1 MRTVRIWHISWL
13 LVLVHSLTL
22 EHSIWLFLWFRLTRS
37 QHQALQGKYFP
48 AFTGQKRADWIPQW
62 NWASMVGSQAGL
74 QNTFWY
80 HGYWY
85 EPRREWFVQIKFL
98 FQTFPYILMTVSRFF
113 NRRKLDIKVDPFNLE
128 QLGASGVLLVFGLLL
143 AIVAFINE
151 FLPEAN
157 RFLNFLKKPE
167 MQ

>member
-1 MRTVRIWHISWL
+1 
-13 LVLVHSLTL
+13 
-22 EHSIWLFLWFRLTRS
+22 
-37 QHQALQGKYFP
+37 
-48 AFTGQKRADWIPQW
+48 
-62 NWASMVGSQAGL
+62 
-74 QNTFWY
+74 
-80 HGYWY
+80 
-85 EPRREWFVQIKFL
+85 
-98 FQTFPYILMTVSRFF
+98 MTVSRFF

-167 MQ
+167 M